1 MYSRIDSK
9 DNNLVKQIVH
19 LASSRHYRQ
28 ELQLGVI
35 YGQHLLEE
43 AIKSG
48 VVEKVLIDDR
58 YYSKYQGLLHDL
70 PENMVYLT
78 TNKILD
84 KINLLESKTD
94 IVGVVQLAKLAF
106 TSALYA
112 EDCVI
117 LEKIQDP
124 LNLGS
129 IMRVAKAAGVNNIII
144 SSGSVDVYNPK
155 VLHVAQ
161 GAIFDL
167 NLYMDIDIIEFI
179 HNYRGDVLATAPKAA
194 TSLYMINLSK
204 KPVAWI
210 FGNEGGGLSDS
221 VLDKV
226 KQQINIPMQN
236 NTESLNVAMAASVCL
251 FEQLRQRLM

>member
-19 LASSRHYRQ
+19 LASNRHYRE
-28 ELQLGVI
+28 ELHLGII

-48 VVEKVLIDDR
+48 VIHKVLIDDKC
-58 YYSKYQGLLHDL
+58 YPKYQDLLHTL
-70 PENMVYLT
+70 PENIVYLT
-78 TNKILD
+78 TPTIID

-94 IVGVVQLAKLAF
+94 IVGVVQFAKLPF
-106 TSALYA
+106 NSQLYA
-112 EDCVI
+112 MDCVV
-117 LEKIQDP
+117 LEKIQNP

-144 SSGSVDVYNPK
+144 SPGSVDIYNPK

-167 NLYMDIDIIEFI
+167 NLYVDVDIIEFI
-179 HNYRGDVLATAPKAA
+179 SEYKGMVLATMPKVT
-194 TSLYMINLSK
+194 TSLYTINLTT
-204 KPVAWI
+204 KPVAWV
-210 FGNEGGGLSDS
+210 FGNEGSGLSRT
-221 VLDKV
+221 VLDRI
-226 KQQINIPMQN
+226 KQQITIPMQN
-236 NTESLNVAMAASVCL
+236 NTESLNVAMAVSVCL